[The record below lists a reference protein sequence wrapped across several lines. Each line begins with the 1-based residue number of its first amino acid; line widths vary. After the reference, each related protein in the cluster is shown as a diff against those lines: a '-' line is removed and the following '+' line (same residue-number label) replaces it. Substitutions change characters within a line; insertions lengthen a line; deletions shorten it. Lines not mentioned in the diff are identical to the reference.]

1 MTGLCWKSLMSDQ
14 YKKYAYFVKISS
26 RQALA
31 LSQIRLINIV
41 ITKKESRNAMR
52 QFYVRMWLLAS
63 IGMTWWHHCSVYKY
77 YRQFKIIKDPLGI
90 LHVRQRMHL
99 CELQAMYLWR
109 SIILKL
115 NLLETPHRQ
124 NIISFYD

>member
-1 MTGLCWKSLMSDQ
+1 MSDQ

-52 QFYVRMWLLAS
+52 QFYVPKQDQTIIDNNKTS
-63 IGMTWWHHCSVYKY
+63 EGEMTFMKSVTK
-77 YRQFKIIKDPLGI
+77 PTL
-90 LHVRQRMHL
+90 
-99 CELQAMYLWR
+99 
-109 SIILKL
+109 
-115 NLLETPHRQ
+115 
-124 NIISFYD
+124 